1 MVLMEFVYKYQ
12 IGYNYA
18 NPVDYM
24 ACDPK
29 PEIFAA
35 LLLWTIKWVRLS
47 KIIEAD
53 KVYHHGMEESIS
65 NPLGHLQLA
74 EALAK

>member
-1 MVLMEFVYKYQ
+1 
-12 IGYNYA
+12 
-18 NPVDYM
+18 M

-47 KIIEAD
+47 KSIEAD